1 MFELDVYLR
10 DRLLGRTT
18 FNTDEVRIGRNADN
32 ELQIDNLAL
41 SRYHASIEN
50 VEGLYVLKDFGS
62 HNGTF
67 VNGDRVVG
75 RRALND
81 GDRIGVGKFVVLFRC
96 AAAAVDKKERGPR
109 HGGTEADYVI
119 AGQTVVAQAAP
130 DQARERACPHVGY
143 LSPSPQVG
151 KVLAHPVG
159 RDVFVVG
166 SAHSCDL
173 VLEGGP
179 ARAFTILRGWRGFSL
194 LALAPGMKRNGDAV
208 DLRSELADGDLLEVG
223 GKSLAFHAGAPEAGP

>member
-18 FNTDEVRIGRNADN
+18 FNTDEVRIGRGADN

-41 SRYHASIEN
+41 SRYHASIEK

-96 AAAAVDKKERGPR
+96 AAAVIDKKERGPR
-109 HGGTEADYVI
+109 IGNEADYI
-119 AGQTVVAQAAP
+119 NAGQTFVSQTAP
-130 DQARERACPHVGY
+130 DATRERACPHVGY
-143 LSPSPQVG
+143 LSPSPQMG
-151 KVLAHPVG
+151 KVVTHPVG
-159 RDVFVVG
+159 RDVFVAG
-166 SAHSCDL
+166 SAAASDL
-173 VLEGGP
+173 ILDGGP

-194 LALAPGMKRNGDAV
+194 LALAPGTKRNGEAV

-223 GKSLAFHAGAPEAGP
+223 GRTYSFHTGTPEAGP